1 MCRFVFSGPT
11 PRTPPGQPPL
21 TLCKGPQGHRPR
33 PCRWAW
39 ALSQGQALGRQ
50 HGHDLVGCWD
60 EPPPPRQPIT
70 KASAHG
76 RTPTATRAQ
85 PAAASHLLG
94 IADPEGNG
102 VEMDEA
108 ASQGLK
114 GRGKQGS
121 ETTTQPFPQCYSF
134 PEQGEASATTL
145 QVYVPRLH
153 PN

>member
-1 MCRFVFSGPT
+1 
-11 PRTPPGQPPL
+11 
-21 TLCKGPQGHRPR
+21 
-33 PCRWAW
+33 
-39 ALSQGQALGRQ
+39 
-50 HGHDLVGCWD
+50 
-60 EPPPPRQPIT
+60 
-70 KASAHG
+70 
-76 RTPTATRAQ
+76 
-85 PAAASHLLG
+85 
-94 IADPEGNG
+94 
-102 VEMDEA
+102 MDEA